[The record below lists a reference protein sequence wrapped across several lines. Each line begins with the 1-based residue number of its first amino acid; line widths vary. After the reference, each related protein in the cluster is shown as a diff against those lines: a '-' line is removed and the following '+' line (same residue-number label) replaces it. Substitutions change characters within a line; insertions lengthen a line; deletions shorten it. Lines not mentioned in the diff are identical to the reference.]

1 MIPRCGKRWKGE
13 PVTNKLRTDLG
24 VASPD
29 DFYARLIEL
38 HERLSSEESHKINA
52 KVILMLANHIGDTDV
67 LYEVLDY
74 VGKDLGLE

>member
-1 MIPRCGKRWKGE
+1 M
-13 PVTNKLRTDLG
+13 TNKLRTDLG

-38 HERLSSEESHKINA
+38 HEGLSSEESHKINA

-74 VGKDLGLE
+74 ISKDR

>member
-1 MIPRCGKRWKGE
+1 M
-13 PVTNKLRTDLG
+13 TNKLRTELG
-24 VASPD
+24 VDNPD

-38 HERLSSEESHKINA
+38 HEGLSSEESHKMNA

-74 VGKDLGLE
+74 VSKDLEVR

>member
-1 MIPRCGKRWKGE
+1 MQRCGSPWKGE

-38 HERLSSEESHKINA
+38 HEGLSSEESHKINA

-74 VGKDLGLE
+74 VGKDLGSE

>member
-1 MIPRCGKRWKGE
+1 MPKCGKRWKGE
-13 PVTNKLRTDLG
+13 TVTDKLRTELG
-24 VASPD
+24 VDSPD

-38 HERLSSEESHKINA
+38 HEGLSSEESHKINA

-74 VGKDLGLE
+74 VSKDR

>member
-1 MIPRCGKRWKGE
+1 M
-13 PVTNKLRTDLG
+13 TNKLRTELG

-38 HERLSSEESHKINA
+38 HEGLSSEESHKINA
-52 KVILMLANHIGDTDV
+52 KVILMLANHVGDTDV

-74 VGKDLGLE
+74 VSKSSPTGN

>member
-1 MIPRCGKRWKGE
+1 MIS
-13 PVTNKLRTDLG
+13 KLRAEPG
-24 VASPD
+24 VAGPD

-38 HERLSSEESHKINA
+38 HEGLSSEESHKINA

-74 VGKDLGLE
+74 VSKDR

>member
-1 MIPRCGKRWKGE
+1 MA
-13 PVTNKLRTDLG
+13 NKLRTELG
-24 VASPD
+24 VDNPD

-38 HERLSSEESHKINA
+38 HEGLSSEESHKMNA

-74 VGKDLGLE
+74 VGKDLDRLRGSE

>member
-1 MIPRCGKRWKGE
+1 M
-13 PVTNKLRTDLG
+13 TNKLRTDLG

-38 HERLSSEESHKINA
+38 HEGLSSGESHKINA

-74 VGKDLGLE
+74 VGKDLGSE

>member
-1 MIPRCGKRWKGE
+1 MPRCGSPWKGE

-29 DFYARLIEL
+29 DFYARLIAL
-38 HERLSSEESHKINA
+38 HEGLSSEESHKINA

-74 VGKDLGLE
+74 VGKDLGSG

>member
-1 MIPRCGKRWKGE
+1 M
-13 PVTNKLRTDLG
+13 TNKLRTELG
-24 VASPD
+24 VDSPD

-38 HERLSSEESHKINA
+38 HEGLSSEESHKINA

-74 VGKDLGLE
+74 VSKDLL

>member
-1 MIPRCGKRWKGE
+1 M
-13 PVTNKLRTDLG
+13 TNKLRTELG
-24 VASPD
+24 VDNPD

-38 HERLSSEESHKINA
+38 HEGLSSEESHKMNA

-74 VGKDLGLE
+74 VSKDLERLRGSE

>member
-1 MIPRCGKRWKGE
+1 MA
-13 PVTNKLRTDLG
+13 NKLRTELG

-38 HERLSSEESHKINA
+38 HEGLSSEESHKVNA

-74 VGKDLGLE
+74 VSRDLGSG

>member
-1 MIPRCGKRWKGE
+1 
-13 PVTNKLRTDLG
+13 VTNKLRTELG

-38 HERLSSEESHKINA
+38 HEGLTSEQSHKINA

-74 VGKDLGLE
+74 VGKDLGSDTTG